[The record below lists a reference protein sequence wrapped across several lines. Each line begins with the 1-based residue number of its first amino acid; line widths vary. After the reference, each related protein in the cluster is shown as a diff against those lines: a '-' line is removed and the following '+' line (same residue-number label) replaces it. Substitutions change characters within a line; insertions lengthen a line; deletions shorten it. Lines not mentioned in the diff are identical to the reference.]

1 MDDPSVPMLM
11 DGLVYYWLTSVDSW
25 LASCDIDV
33 LIALICVWSSLFS
46 WLRASNFED
55 RPEIMLSI
63 AELSV
68 FGVSA
73 WLPLWMLTSN
83 LVFFTF
89 ESAVMTRSWLL
100 ESVLGWFTTCCVW
113 FICWSLLLGANLCG
127 HFSDAWAPMHI
138 PHSYSAW
145 LAVQLLTV
153 CRVDRQKPH
162 LLVSHCFRWWFVEK
176 QLWQYDCF
184 ST

>member
-11 DGLVYYWLTSVDSW
+11 YGLVYYWLTRVDSW

-55 RPEIMLSI
+55 RPEIMLLI

-113 FICWSLLLGANLCG
+113 FICFDGLWLVPKTYQNTSALMCSGMFWHVLCLPIIKTYQHTLKHANTREC
-127 HFSDAWAPMHI
+127 
-138 PHSYSAW
+138 
-145 LAVQLLTV
+145 
-153 CRVDRQKPH
+153 
-162 LLVSHCFRWWFVEK
+162 
-176 QLWQYDCF
+176 
-184 ST
+184 